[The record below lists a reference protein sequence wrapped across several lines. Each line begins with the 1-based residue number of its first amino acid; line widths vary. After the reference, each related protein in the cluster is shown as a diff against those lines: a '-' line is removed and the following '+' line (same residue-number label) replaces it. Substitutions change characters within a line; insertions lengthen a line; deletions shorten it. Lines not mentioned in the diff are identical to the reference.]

1 MKNLAEKIRKMRAGL
16 LSIAFML
23 PGLMACS
30 QNTTVKTVEPLNEDN
45 SLSPYFVVLT
55 EGSETEQLPLKSTV
69 TEVNIAGVI
78 ADVKVKQTYSN
89 TGKNPLEAIYIF
101 PASSRAAVYEMVMRI
116 DEREIVAIVEE
127 KHTARNMYNQAKQE
141 GKTASL
147 LEQQRPNVFQ
157 MSVANIMPGKEVEVT
172 LSYTELL
179 IPVENTYEFVYPTVV
194 GPRYVSKN
202 EYELKSNENWT
213 ANPYLK
219 EGIVP
224 TSTFDLKMNITT
236 GIPLKDIKCE
246 THKNTIDYQSKS
258 SVILELDEKNG
269 GNRDFIVHYRLAGN
283 KIESGMLTYEGSDG
297 EKYFLGMMQPPV
309 RLTPESIP
317 PREYIFIVDVSGSM
331 SGFPLEVSKSLMK
344 ELLSGLKTTDKFN
357 IVLFAGGSNVYAE
370 QSLNATNENIQK
382 VVKYLN
388 NLRGGGGTELL
399 NALQNAM
406 NLNTADE
413 YSRSFVILTDG
424 YVSVE
429 KETFDYIRKNLGNA
443 NFFSFGIGSSVNR
456 YIIEGM
462 AHVGM
467 GEPFVATNQAEA
479 QKEAKKMLKYIS
491 SPVLTQV
498 RYKVDGIEAYDL
510 LPDVIPDLFASRP
523 IIISGKYK
531 GSGNGTIQLSGLS
544 GNHKYSNTLNFKK
557 SKENTKALKYL
568 WAREKIRLL
577 ADYNKIRSTDDTK
590 QQIIELGKKYNL
602 LTEFTSFVAIDSEI
616 SNSTGKVTTVKQ
628 PLPLPEGVSNF
639 AIGKAK
645 RGYSKSLNY
654 NAPASIEFKSE
665 MADADESMDLIVWE
679 EEEEA
684 AEEEVFFIVESMPQ
698 FQGGGVEKFIN
709 YVMKNI
715 KYPEEAAEKGI
726 EGRIIIQFT
735 VDKTGKIKNIKIIR
749 GVDKLL
755 DDEAIRVIKNAPI
768 WSPGMQRGRSVD
780 VQMTIPISF
789 KLTSE

>member
-1 MKNLAEKIRKMRAGL
+1 MKNLAIKIRRVRAGL
-16 LSIAFML
+16 LFTAFML

-30 QNTTVKTVEPLNEDN
+30 QNSTVKTVESLNEDN
-45 SLSPYFVVLT
+45 SLSPYFIVLT
-55 EGSETEQLPLKSTV
+55 EGGDTEQLPLKSTV

-89 TGKNPLEAIYIF
+89 TGKNPIEAIYIF
-101 PASSRAAVYEMVMRI
+101 PASSRAAVYDMVMKI

-127 KHTARNMYNQAKQE
+127 KQTARKMYDQAKQE

-157 MSVANIMPGKEVEVT
+157 MNVANIMPGDEVEVT

-202 EYELKSNENWT
+202 EYESNTDENWT
-213 ANPYLK
+213 ANPYLE
-219 EGIVP
+219 EGVAP

-236 GIPLKDIKCE
+236 GIPLKEIKCE
-246 THKNTIDYQSKS
+246 THKNTINFENKS
-258 SVILELDEKNG
+258 NATLVLNEKNG
-269 GNRDFIVHYRLAGN
+269 GNRDFIVRYRLAGN
-283 KIESGMLTYEGSDG
+283 KIESGVLTYEDPKG

-344 ELLSGLKTTDKFN
+344 ELLSGLKTSDKFN

-382 VVKYLN
+382 AIQYLG

-406 NLNTADE
+406 NLNTSDDYA
-413 YSRSFVILTDG
+413 RSFVILTDG

-429 KETFDYIRKNLGNA
+429 KETFDYIRNNLGNA
-443 NFFSFGIGSSVNR
+443 NFFSFGIGTSVNR

-467 GEPFVATNQAEA
+467 GEPFIATNKNEAEKVA
-479 QKEAKKMLKYIS
+479 RKMLKYIS
-491 SPVLTQV
+491 SPVLTQIKF
-498 RYKVDGIEAYDL
+498 KVDGIEAYDL
-510 LPDVIPDLFASRP
+510 LPEAIPDLFASRP
-523 IIISGKYK
+523 IIIAGKYK
-531 GSGNGTIQLSGLS
+531 SNSSGTLRLNGISGNE
-544 GNHKYSNTLNFKK
+544 KYSSTLDIKK
-557 SKENTKALKYL
+557 TKLNTKALKYL

-577 ADYNKIRSTDDTK
+577 ADYNKIGANDDTK
-590 QQIIELGKKYNL
+590 NQIIALGKKYNL
-602 LTEFTSFVAIDSEI
+602 LTEFTSFVAIDSEV
-616 SNSTGKVTTVKQ
+616 SNNTGQVTTVKQ
-628 PLPLPEGVSNF
+628 PLPLPQGVSNM
-639 AIGKAK
+639 AVGNTK
-645 RGYSKSLNY
+645 RLYSQKMKSPAPGYLEADMAFDKKS
-654 NAPASIEFKSE
+654 
-665 MADADESMDLIVWE
+665 SMDLVVFE

-684 AEEEVFFIVESMPQ
+684 SEEEVFFVVESMPQ

-709 YVMKNI
+709 YVMKNL
-715 KYPEEAAEKGI
+715 KYPKEAADIGI
-726 EGRIIIQFT
+726 QGRVIVQFT
-735 VDKTGKIKNIKIIR
+735 VDKTGKIKDIKVIR

-755 DDEAIRVIKNAPI
+755 DEEAIRVIKNAPQWI
-768 WSPGMQRGRSVD
+768 PGNQRGRPVD
-780 VQMTIPISF
+780 VQMTIPVNF
-789 KLTSE
+789 KLNP